1 MHSESHIARLV
12 ITGAPGSAKT
22 EFFERL
28 KHEPEFTDFLFFDEL
43 ARQLLEE
50 DPSYRG
56 RWDEFH
62 KEIYRRQ
69 VAREDANPDSPIV
82 SDRGTVDTFA
92 FHPETVTDMGTTIDQ
107 EYRRYTGV
115 VQLQTSA
122 ALGPDAYQN
131 DSIRRESADEAMEIE
146 RFTTRA
152 WSDHPAYVFI
162 AASHDLERKYER
174 FLAAMKELA
183 GF

>member
-1 MHSESHIARLV
+1 MSTRSHIARLV
-12 ITGAPGSAKT
+12 ITGAPGSAKS

-28 KHEPEFTDFLFFDEL
+28 KHEPEFAGYHFLSEL

-56 RWDEFH
+56 RWAEFH
-62 KEIYRRQ
+62 KEIYKRQ
-69 VAREDANPDSPIV
+69 TEREQKIEGDPFI

-92 FHPETVTDMGTTIDQ
+92 FHPETATDMGTTIDA

-131 DSIRRESADEAMEIE
+131 DTVRQENATEAMEIE
-146 RFTTRA
+146 RYTTRA
-152 WSDHPAYVFI
+152 WQDHPEYIFI
-162 AASHDLERKYER
+162 PASHDLEKKYAE
-174 FLAAMKELA
+174 FLAAMKKLA

>member
-1 MHSESHIARLV
+1 MRTKAQIARLV

-28 KHEPEFTDFLFFDEL
+28 KHESEFAEFHFFDEL

-50 DPSYRG
+50 DPSYRN
-56 RWDEFH
+56 RWGEFH
-62 KEIYRRQ
+62 REIYRRQ
-69 VAREDANPDSPIV
+69 VSREDAVRGESFV
-82 SDRGTVDTFA
+82 SDRGTVDAFA
-92 FHPETVTDMGTTIDQ
+92 FHPETAEDLDTTIDD

-131 DSIRRESADEAMEIE
+131 DTIRQESADTAMEIE
-146 RFTTRA
+146 RYLTKA
-152 WSDHPAYVFI
+152 WQDHPGYVFI
-162 AASHDLERKYER
+162 AASHELEKKYEE
-174 FLAAMKELA
+174 FLAAMKRVA